1 MRLETRP
8 AGNASERPPVTY
20 RRVMQCSGLVE
31 IRAVA
36 RPRPAR
42 PMRTL
47 VLWLM
52 LAALP
57 VQGVA
62 TLLVGLLGASHQHS
76 RVTRVEQIS
85 PGLQD
90 VRRFAYDVR
99 AAAPAHS
106 HSLWLRHH
114 HSTADATVTALDDT
128 AQDPASDGAGTSAA
142 QLTLC
147 TPGACATSV
156 AAAGATGTTWPG
168 YLGQPWDGPA
178 AIPLDRPPKA

>member
-1 MRLETRP
+1 
-8 AGNASERPPVTY
+8 
-20 RRVMQCSGLVE
+20 MQCSGLVE
-31 IRAVA
+31 IREVV
-36 RPRPAR
+36 RPRPGR

-76 RVTRVEQIS
+76 RVTRVEPTP

-90 VRRFAYDVR
+90 VRRLAYEVR

-114 HSTADATVTALDDT
+114 HSTADDTVIALDDT
-128 AQDPASDGAGTSAA
+128 AQDPASDGAVANA
-142 QLTLC
+142 PQLTLC
-147 TPGACATSV
+147 TQGACANSV
-156 AAAGATGTTWPG
+156 AAAGATGAAWPG
-168 YLGQPWDGPA
+168 FLGQPWDGPA